1 MAAKRIRPAV
11 PGDAATIVRLV
22 RSLAVYE
29 KEPVETVHL
38 TEADVLRDG
47 FGATPRF
54 EALIAELDGVPV
66 GLALFFH
73 NYSTWQGR
81 PGLYLEDLYIE
92 EHARGHGLGADLMRE
107 LARIAQER
115 NCARLELSVLDW
127 NPTREFYHR
136 LGFDQLDEWL
146 AYRLE
151 TPGIKKLAGG

>member
-1 MAAKRIRPAV
+1 MPNTQVRFAV
-11 PGDAATIVRLV
+11 PDDAATIVRLV

-29 KEPVETVHL
+29 KESPEIVRL

-47 FGATPRF
+47 FGDPPRF
-54 EALIAELDGVPV
+54 ETLLAELDGTPV
-66 GLALFFH
+66 GFALFFH

-81 PGLYLEDLYIE
+81 PGLHLEDLYVE

-115 NCARLELSVLDW
+115 GCARLELSVLDW

-136 LGFDQLDEWL
+136 LGFEQMDEWL
-146 AYRLE
+146 AYRLDG
-151 TPGIKKLAGG
+151 PGIKKLAGE